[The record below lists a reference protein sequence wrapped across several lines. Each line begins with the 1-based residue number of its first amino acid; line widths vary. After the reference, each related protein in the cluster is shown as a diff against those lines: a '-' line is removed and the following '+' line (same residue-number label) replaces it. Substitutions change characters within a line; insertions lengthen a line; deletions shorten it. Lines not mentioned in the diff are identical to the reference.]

1 MTTVP
6 IPGSEPVRYDST
18 TRLMKLRFWLLRKL
32 IGKTQIAYNLRIN
45 HDGAA
50 LTVDPNL
57 PSLLEHCDIRGTD
70 ANTCVVMPIRMA
82 PRQPPS

>member
-6 IPGSEPVRYDST
+6 IPGSEPVHYDT
-18 TRLMKLRFWLLRKL
+18 ANWRTKARFWLLKKL
-32 IGKTQIAYNLRIN
+32 IGRTQVAYNLRIN

-50 LTVDPNL
+50 ITVDPRL

-70 ANTCVVMPIRMA
+70 ANTCVVMPISMRER
-82 PRQPPS
+82 P